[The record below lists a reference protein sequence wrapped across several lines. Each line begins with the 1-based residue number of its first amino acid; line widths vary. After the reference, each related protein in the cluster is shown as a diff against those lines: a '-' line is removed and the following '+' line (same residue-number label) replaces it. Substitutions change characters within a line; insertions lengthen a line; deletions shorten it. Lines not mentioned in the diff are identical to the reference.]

1 MVVDVVV
8 PKWGLTMKEAE
19 ITKWLKKEGEHV
31 EKDEPLVEVTTEKLS
46 SSIKAPASGKLIKI
60 LVKEGESAPVGKVIA
75 QIEPEG

>member
-75 QIEPEG
+75 QIESEG